1 MKYSRQEIIIIG
13 GEGYIG
19 STLSDFFLKKNFF
32 VRSIDNLIYNQK
44 KPIKKKIL
52 NLIIWIFLK

>member
-1 MKYSRQEIIIIG
+1 MKRLKQEVIIIG

-19 STLSDFFLKKNFF
+19 STVSDFFLKKKFF

-44 KPIKKKIL
+44 KLSKKKIL
-52 NLIIWIFLK
+52 NLII